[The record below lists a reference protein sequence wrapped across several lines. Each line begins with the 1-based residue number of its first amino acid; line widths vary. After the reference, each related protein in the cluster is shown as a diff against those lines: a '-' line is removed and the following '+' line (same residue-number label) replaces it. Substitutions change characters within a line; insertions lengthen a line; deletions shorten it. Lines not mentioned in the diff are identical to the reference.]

1 MTVLYSLWLWGGGF
15 SKVWHVYHSA
25 TTLPQSINCF
35 MAQYPH
41 ANFLY
46 WFPWIKNELRELDK
60 RSKHSPFDDHFKNSL
75 NLFFWLCNDKVRRKS
90 MLFTLDWDKK
100 GLHYTKIWKA
110 GNISFYIFPTFCSD
124 LKFLKMYSNCMCEN
138 QWQIIW
144 SSIFLVLVLGASYW
158 ASCLRDRHT
167 GLQWRACP
175 SWYKN
180 CCICGQPGWRG
191 RFWRRETKKKEKT
204 TSCQVQKVCKTPLTG
219 FSISFKVDNYDVN
232 VGGLVA
238 ACCRQFQAFI
248 LSLYPTCISSKSRWL
263 KPPSS
268 KVSVF
273 WDFT

>member
-1 MTVLYSLWLWGGGF
+1 MV
-15 SKVWHVYHSA
+15 SA
-25 TTLPQSINCF
+25 KFEMFTTRPLLFHINYF

-46 WFPWIKNELRELDK
+46 WFPWIKSELRELDK

-75 NLFFWLCNDKVRRKS
+75 NLFFWLCNDKVRRKT
-90 MLFTLDWDKK
+90 MLFTLDWDQKRVTFCTFAGYIK
-100 GLHYTKIWKA
+100 YSKIWKA
-110 GNISFYIFPTFCSD
+110 GNILFYAFPTFCSD
-124 LKFLKMYSNCMCEN
+124 LKFLKCKVTACVKISNRLSGVKF
-138 QWQIIW
+138 WIR
-144 SSIFLVLVLGASYW
+144 VLVLGAGYW

-167 GLQWRACP
+167 GLQCRACP
-175 SWYKN
+175 RWYQN

-219 FSISFKVDNYDVN
+219 PSISFKVDSYDVN
-232 VGGLVA
+232 VVGLVT

-248 LSLYPTCISSKSRWL
+248 LSLYPTCISSKSRRL

-268 KVSVF
+268 QFS
-273 WDFT
+273 